1 KQVKE
6 MTKSKT
12 EIGVGRPGDDKRNIN
27 RSYIEALATVD
38 HRFAL
43 QQGSIIYFED
53 LTTIQSEEI
62 GYREENQL
70 KLIYSIKQGDQ
81 IVCREVLTD
90 IFIDIT
96 SRLGSGYEI
105 IA

>member
-1 KQVKE
+1 E
-6 MTKSKT
+6 
-12 EIGVGRPGDDKRNIN
+12 DKRNIN

-62 GYREENQL
+62 GYTEENQL

-81 IVCREVLTD
+81 IVCKEVMKD
-90 IFIDIT
+90 IIIVNTSRKERSYQIKAICIDIIKT
-96 SRLGSGYEI
+96 VI
-105 IA
+105 KTA